1 MTMQSKPICHSPS
14 GHHRV
19 IIGSNT
25 IQDYDS
31 PKRTVEA
38 MRRKIGPSV
47 NLNNDGSFLIDRQLE
62 DQRCLMTKNNNP
74 QLDVPTNADKTRS
87 QMIMRKKV
95 RSSSVKYS
103 NLKLMFNL
111 PSVYIHSA
119 SLSVPLSLL

>member
-1 MTMQSKPICHSPS
+1 MQSKPIRQSPS
-14 GHHRV
+14 GHYRV

-25 IQDYDS
+25 IQEYDS

-47 NLNNDGSFLIDRQLE
+47 NLNNDGSFLVDRQLE

-74 QLDVPTNADKTRS
+74 QLDVPTKADKTRS

-95 RSSSVKYS
+95 RLEQIEHV
-103 NLKLMFNL
+103 
-111 PSVYIHSA
+111 
-119 SLSVPLSLL
+119 